1 MVEQC
6 LTRSL
11 SAFIK
16 MMLFTLHV
24 VAIGTIIGI
33 TAHLSFS
40 MGEKNGLRIARREQD
55 IKDQKEDTPE
65 IESH

>member
-11 SAFIK
+11 SAYIK
-16 MMLFTLHV
+16 MILFTLHIV
-24 VAIGTIIGI
+24 GIGTIIGI
-33 TAHLSFS
+33 TAHLAFS

-55 IKDQKEDTPE
+55 IKDQKDNKPE
-65 IESH
+65 AESH

>member
-11 SAFIK
+11 SAYIK
-16 MMLFTLHV
+16 MILFTLHV

-33 TAHLSFS
+33 TAHLAFS
-40 MGEKNGLRIARREQD
+40 MGEKKGLRIARREQE
-55 IKDQKEDTPE
+55 IKDQKEDTSE